1 MVRWSVP
8 ILDLMTPDHAYF
20 FGFLQTD
27 GHHSGDSRPGGQRGR
42 ISVEVS
48 TVDDEILRRFQDLV
62 RPLNST
68 ISYRNRV
75 TNFGPNSSA
84 TWVACDL
91 GLRRELRALGLPVG
105 RKSDDVRP
113 PSVPCSDRDYLRGLV
128 DGDGS
133 VGFTA
138 KGWPFVSF
146 VTRSSALAEYFCAH
160 IQAVTGAVRR
170 PRRNA
175 RDGVFNPMIANDAAA
190 ELAAWLY
197 PPSCLALERKRAA
210 ATGVG
215 AWVRPASMGA
225 RFTSQFW
232 TDGEDAVIRAGG
244 TQRELAAR
252 LGRTEQSVNMRRW
265 RLRNGTVQSPL
276 AS

>member
-1 MVRWSVP
+1 MPKLNLR
-8 ILDLMTPDHAYF
+8 IPDHAYF

-48 TVDDEILRRFQDLV
+48 AVDDALLREFQSLIQ
-62 RPLNST
+62 PLNST
-68 ISYRNRV
+68 ISYRSRV

-84 TWVACDL
+84 TWTACDL
-91 GLRRELRALGLPVG
+91 SLRQQLLTLGLPVG
-105 RKSDDVRP
+105 RKSDDVAP
-113 PSVPCSDRDYLRGLV
+113 PRVPMSDRDYLRGLI

-138 KGWPFVSF
+138 RGWPFISF
-146 VTRSSALAEYFCAH
+146 VTRSAALAEYFCA
-160 IQAVTGAVRR
+160 QVQTVTGSIRT

-175 RDGVFNPMIANDAAA
+175 RDGVFNPMIVNDPAA

-197 PPSCLALERKRAA
+197 PTGCLALERKRVSAVDVA
-210 ATGVG
+210 
-215 AWVRPASMGA
+215 AWVRPASMKA
-225 RFTSQFW
+225 RHLKRSW
-232 TDGEDAVIRAGG
+232 TPEEDAVILNGG

-252 LGRTEQSVNMRRW
+252 LGRTEQSVNLRRW
-265 RLRNGTVQSPL
+265 RLRNGTAHGLL